1 MGISRDI
8 TYETIRNLR
17 LNGGVIYNDA
27 KACYDRIIE
36 NVSNL
41 ALIHQGLPINITT
54 LHSQTFQSIEY
65 TIKHK
70 LGLGSNTHKHNQPA
84 PIYGVGQSACDAPAR
99 WGFLCDALIKVYKS
113 LGTDAIIHAS
123 ISDIITNL

>member
-1 MGISRDI
+1 MIQKFFVSYKINKIACYTSNVPVKQAGDRPDRSAIEISVSRVI

-41 ALIHQGLPINITT
+41 ALIHQGLPIKI
-54 LHSQTFQSIEY
+54 
-65 TIKHK
+65 
-70 LGLGSNTHKHNQPA
+70 A
-84 PIYGVGQSACDAPAR
+84 
-99 WGFLCDALIKVYKS
+99 
-113 LGTDAIIHAS
+113 
-123 ISDIITNL
+123 